1 MSINRSDVSIVK
13 FDKVKLKCNEQER
26 LKWELNRLRMK
37 VYRDSRMSEAQ
48 KEKVRLYDKQSAAAH
63 RLKQKMNSDE
73 QREKWRKEK
82 SKSRQKKGNKCRIP
96 DKSEQFEKLVNDICY
111 VAKTSPKKA
120 NILV

>member
-26 LKWELNRLRMK
+26 LKQELNRLRMK

-48 KEKVRLYDKQSAAAH
+48 KEKVRLYDKQRAAAH
-63 RLKQKMNSDE
+63 RLKQKINSDE

-82 SKSRQKKGNKCRIP
+82 SKSRQKK
-96 DKSEQFEKLVNDICY
+96 V
-111 VAKTSPKKA
+111 TSVEFLINLNNLK
-120 NILV
+120 NL